1 MYFVSISTNTT
12 DFSRIIILQRGYLQK
27 LRVIDILR
35 YHNSVISLRSVL
47 FVDETGTFREN
58 HWSTTITYIHHSIA
72 DSLLNNTYT
81 ISIDNPKAPST
92 YSVHSTSLSFKC
104 IYCDCHVTKKT
115 IYNDEITVQKAI
127 HFHCC
132 KYLRILEII

>member
-47 FVDETGTFREN
+47 FVDETGTFRGN
-58 HWSTTITYIHHSIA
+58 HRSTTITYIHHSIA

-104 IYCDCHVTKKT
+104 IYCDCHVTKK
-115 IYNDEITVQKAI
+115 N
-127 HFHCC
+127 
-132 KYLRILEII
+132 YL